1 MDFIKNNS
9 LFIKLVIMVSLALC
23 PPILLSHLAG
33 SYFISKYGFEQA
45 EQTVANVAQL
55 TAESSAVIEG
65 MEEPRG
71 EAWKPVSYTH
81 LDVYK
86 RQASNCLN
94 FCCGG
99 FEGSRPRA
107 VSLWASFSSQAS
119 GRLV

>member
-55 TAESSAVIEG
+55 APWDAFVLAI
-65 MEEPRG
+65 
-71 EAWKPVSYTH
+71 
-81 LDVYK
+81 L
-86 RQASNCLN
+86 
-94 FCCGG
+94 
-99 FEGSRPRA
+99 
-107 VSLWASFSSQAS
+107 
-119 GRLV
+119 